1 MHEYEVRR
9 GQYDNVKVDTLKG
22 SMKDI
27 FGNAEAREGKLFTS
41 FGGLKELWAWP
52 GEKGK
57 SLCVETK
64 MDPTVDNETAQKTIK
79 AYNNFLE
86 QVTGYN
92 AKERGKRAQ
101 KAAKEGKL

>member
-9 GQYDNVKVDTLKG
+9 GQHDNVKVDNLKE
-22 SMKDI
+22 SMKGI
-27 FGNAEAREGKLFTS
+27 FGDVQDRDGKLFVS
-41 FGGLKELWAWP
+41 YGGLKELWAWP
-52 GEKGK
+52 GEKKK

-64 MDPTVDNETAQKTIK
+64 MDPTVDNDTAQRTIK
-79 AYNNFLE
+79 AYNTFLE

-101 KAAKEGKL
+101 KAAKQGKL

>member
-9 GQYDNVKVDTLKG
+9 GQYDNVKRDTLKG
-22 SMKDI
+22 SMKNV
-27 FGNAEAREGKLFTS
+27 FGNVDEKDGRFVSS
-41 FGGLKELWAWP
+41 FGAMKEVWAWP

-64 MDPTVDNETAQKTIK
+64 TDPTADNETAQKTIK
-79 AYNNFLE
+79 AYNTFLE
-86 QVTGYN
+86 TVTGYN